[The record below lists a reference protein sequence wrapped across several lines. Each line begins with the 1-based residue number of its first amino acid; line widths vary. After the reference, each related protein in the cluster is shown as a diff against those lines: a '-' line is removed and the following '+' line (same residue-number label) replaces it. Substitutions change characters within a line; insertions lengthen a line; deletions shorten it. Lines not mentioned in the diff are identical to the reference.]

1 MRRSE
6 FTRLVAEEFGP
17 ARGSVIVDTL
27 NLPGLDC
34 TGTEALAKG
43 VDPRDVWRAIC
54 DLQDVPEARRLGRD
68 IPPKR

>member
-6 FTRLVAEEFGP
+6 FTRLVEEEFGR
-17 ARGSVIVDTL
+17 ARGPVIVDSL

-34 TGTEALAKG
+34 TGAEALSRG
-43 VDPRDVWRAIC
+43 VDPRTVWLAIC
-54 DLQDVPEARRLGRD
+54 DLQDVPEERRLGRD

>member
-17 ARGSVIVDTL
+17 ARGAVIVDTL

-34 TGTEALAKG
+34 TGAEALARG
-43 VDPRDVWRAIC
+43 VDPREVWLAIC
-54 DLQDVPEARRLGRD
+54 DLQDVPAERRLGRD